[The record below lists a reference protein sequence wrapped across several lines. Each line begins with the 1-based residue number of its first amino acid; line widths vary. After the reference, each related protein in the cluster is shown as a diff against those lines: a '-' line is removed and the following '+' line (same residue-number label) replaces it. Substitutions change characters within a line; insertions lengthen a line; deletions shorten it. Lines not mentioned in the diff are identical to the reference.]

1 MTNGSDLFCIVNASL
16 TADTCA
22 KVCSAFARAGNRQSA
37 DLRGIT
43 SSGFVGYSTTTQ
55 ASNASNASN
64 GANLRSVSGASG
76 GSYGSDSSS
85 QYNSNNNSTDLTGNI
100 TPYAFT
106 VSDQDPVL
114 HTRANETAL
123 LKQTQLNMG
132 NMTLKISHS
141 SPVNKDKV

>member
-1 MTNGSDLFCIVNASL
+1 MDDIAILRVANGSDLFCIVNASL

-43 SSGFVGYSTTTQ
+43 SSGFVGYSNT
-55 ASNASNASN
+55 SNVSN
-64 GANLRSVSGASG
+64 GTNLRSVSGASG
-76 GSYGSDSSS
+76 GSEGSS
-85 QYNSNNNSTDLTGNI
+85 QYNSNNNSTDHTGNA
-100 TPYAFT
+100 TNYAFS
-106 VSDQDPVL
+106 VSEQDPVL

-141 SPVNKDKV
+141 SPISKEKV